1 MDRDNRRAKPLTKV
15 ITALS
20 LFLQNLDVTTL
31 GMIRR
36 SIEASIAAAEALL
49 SAGLKSLIYGNP
61 LPAPLSSSLDFPL
74 PPILLGI
81 PIIGLSHLR
90 HPNQL
95 E

>member
-49 SAGLKSLIYGNP
+49 SAGLKSLLYGNP
-61 LPAPLSSSLDFPL
+61 LPAPLSSSL